1 MIIKTLMLSK
11 ADHTEER
18 TEPQTVKRRRKERKE
33 AGIMRRRNCPGER
46 GEGDDLI
53 FICGEDRR
61 K

>member
-1 MIIKTLMLSK
+1 MLSK